1 MSGGLEGRQ
10 VRGVIRETRVGGV
23 KVIFQDADHIPL
35 PSATPVLGSKPS
47 AFADM
52 R

>member
-1 MSGGLEGRQ
+1 M
-10 VRGVIRETRVGGV
+10 RGVIRGTRVGRV
-23 KVIFQDADHIPL
+23 KVKFQDTDYISH
-35 PSATPVLGSKPS
+35 PSAKPVLGSKPS